1 MRVLI
6 VVLLISVFLPNGIA
20 QAQSPAISSGDT
32 LSYELLA
39 PTQQPGQTIVFEKK
53 PDRILKVTISDNGD
67 RSYDHRSGKNFAVR
81 DAFATKIVSHGNP
94 IDEAYQFRHFP
105 LGKTPEPGQQ
115 WDVSFRRKTDSYGDN
130 IVSYHAI
137 AQPGPDF
144 PILIDNREARIPTVR
159 VDYEGVIKST
169 KHTWNATATITLYY
183 APSLGEIV
191 FNEATSLEK
200 GFLMSGYRE
209 TLKSIKTA
217 NRTDSRKISTE

>member
-6 VVLLISVFLPNGIA
+6 VALLISVFLPNGIA

-39 PTQQPGQTIVFEKK
+39 PTLQPGQAIVFEKK

-105 LGKTPEPGQQ
+105 LGKTPEPGSNGMS
-115 WDVSFRRKTDSYGDN
+115 VLEERL
-130 IVSYHAI
+130 IVMGTTSSATM
-137 AQPGPDF
+137 QLPSP
-144 PILIDNREARIPTVR
+144 ARI
-159 VDYEGVIKST
+159 
-169 KHTWNATATITLYY
+169 
-183 APSLGEIV
+183 
-191 FNEATSLEK
+191 
-200 GFLMSGYRE
+200 
-209 TLKSIKTA
+209 
-217 NRTDSRKISTE
+217 SRS